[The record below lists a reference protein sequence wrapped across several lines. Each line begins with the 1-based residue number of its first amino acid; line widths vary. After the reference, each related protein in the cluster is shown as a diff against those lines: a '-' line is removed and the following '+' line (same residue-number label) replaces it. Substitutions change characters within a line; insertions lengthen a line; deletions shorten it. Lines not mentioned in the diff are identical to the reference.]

1 MLFRS
6 LLLFDVDNF
15 RQINS
20 RWGHAAGDRL
30 LLDLCDLCRSVLR
43 EQDYAGRLGDG
54 EFALLL
60 INRDAREA
68 LAEAEALRL
77 AVTHLPGVHS
87 HSDFALHI
95 SGGLTG
101 LADGD
106 RQFNDLLHRA
116 EQALHLAKSNG
127 RNQIARLLAASPA

>member
-1 MLFRS
+1 MPLA

-15 RQINS
+15 RQVNS

-30 LLDLCDLCRSVLR
+30 LLDLCDLCRSFLR

-60 INRDAREA
+60 VNRVAQDA
-68 LAEAEALRL
+68 LQEAEALRL
-77 AVTHLPGVHS
+77 AVTRLPGVHS
-87 HSDFALHI
+87 HSDFILHI

-101 LADGD
+101 RGSED
-106 RQFNDLLHRA
+106 RGFGDLLHRA

-127 RNQIARLLAASPA
+127 RNQIARLMAGSEV